1 MATESGTA
9 RGDGGGAR
17 VGAPIVVDAATGDA
31 VEGDVVSRPTG
42 VREVTAMLPAPL
54 SDAPRGVVVFGRFGS
69 AATLWTGARD
79 VAASRAR
86 GPADATAFLLGVGAD
101 ADSDGNANADEH
113 DDPSYVPTTRTPP
126 IAPVDQL
133 ARLDDASSRAP
144 SVAMIAGGTACRLT
158 RGVATTATAASPP
171 GFGDVTAMWAL
182 GADAIALSLADATRV
197 FVSRESRG
205 FEEAIDGAGLATNE
219 PTVACGAWRSG
230 NGATSWTQVTPRRA
244 RLCADGALLSEW
256 RPDPGAG
263 CVGAAVVSSSGR
275 AAASLPARGV
285 VVILRRVGDALIE
298 TARVRVDAE
307 PSCLEIPPPRVADAL
322 VRAMRATESC
332 DDAFEDEDECVLL
345 SGTYA
350 RALEV
355 TAIRE
360 TREIRHARRPRRFS
374 RVNRADDDAGA
385 PASIRVSA
393 RDETRP
399 AVLVTTRTGEL
410 VLMEPRREARGA
422 RLARPIAPP
431 PATPKP
437 PRLLSGDALRAR
449 LDADPG
455 PRDIETILVDAE
467 GISSRRAPSPLELA
481 LADAPARDDVEPM
494 AIESPDDEIEDV
506 ENVVGERDASS
517 RPDAVAVPL
526 RVVGVRRLCDEPLN
540 LVSLG
545 DAFWREGDAN
555 RGSFATPSGATLRRA
570 RRRSGDVRR
579 VRDAREPPSRVGG
592 CSRASDGRS
601 TGPRAARPRA
611 SRANRGSRG
620 G

>member
-1 MATESGTA
+1 MW
-9 RGDGGGAR
+9 
-17 VGAPIVVDAATGDA
+17 
-31 VEGDVVSRPTG
+31 
-42 VREVTAMLPAPL
+42 
-54 SDAPRGVVVFGRFGS
+54 
-69 AATLWTGARD
+69 TLG
-79 VAASRAR
+79 
-86 GPADATAFLLGVGAD
+86 
-101 ADSDGNANADEH
+101 E
-113 DDPSYVPTTRTPP
+113 
-126 IAPVDQL
+126 
-133 ARLDDASSRAP
+133 
-144 SVAMIAGGTACRLT
+144 
-158 RGVATTATAASPP
+158 
-171 GFGDVTAMWAL
+171 
-182 GADAIALSLADATRV
+182 DAIALSHADATSV
-197 FVSRESRG
+197 FVALKPDESS

-219 PTVACGAWRSG
+219 PAVACGAWWSG
-230 NGATSWTQVTPRRA
+230 NVVASWTQITPRRA

-256 RPDPGAG
+256 RPDRDAG

-298 TARVRVDAE
+298 TARVRFDAE

-360 TREIRHARRPRRFS
+360 TREDSVRSTSVFS
-374 RVNRADDDAGA
+374 PFFRASIALDDDAGA

-467 GISSRRAPSPLELA
+467 GISSRRGPRRWNSRSPTRPRETTSNRWRSNRRTTRSKASRTSSGKETRRRVPTPSPFLF
-481 LADAPARDDVEPM
+481 
-494 AIESPDDEIEDV
+494 
-506 ENVVGERDASS
+506 ASS
-517 RPDAVAVPL
+517 AF
-526 RVVGVRRLCDEPLN
+526 VVCATNRSTSYLSATL
-540 LVSLG
+540 
-545 DAFWREGDAN
+545 FWREGDAN
-555 RGSFATPSGATLRRA
+555 RGSFATPSGRNASPSSAPTLRRC
-570 RRRSGDVRR
+570 
-579 VRDAREPPSRVGG
+579 P
-592 CSRASDGRS
+592 
-601 TGPRAARPRA
+601 PRARCPRTA
-611 SRANRGSRG
+611 KSCWRLFEGV
-620 G
+620 